1 MRRTHVKG
9 TTMNIRLDHTAVRLA
24 EGETISVIDGKGAR
38 VAVTSGR
45 VWVTQEHDIRDVLLK
60 VGQSF
65 VLDRNGTAIV
75 EALKDAEIALEAP
88 RDEAKTRPA
97 RASAL
102 TALAVFGHPRG
113 SDRRDYVLR
122 EAV

>member
-1 MRRTHVKG
+1 
-9 TTMNIRLDHTAVRLA
+9 MNIRLDHTAVRLS

-88 RDEAKTRPA
+88 RDEAKTGPA
-97 RASAL
+97 RSSAL
-102 TALAVFGHPRG
+102 TALAVLGHPRG
-113 SDRRDYVLR
+113 SDMRDYVLR
-122 EAV
+122 EVA